1 MGNLLFYREFYRRNL
16 PHYQPEKGIFFITT
30 RLAFTLPEVILN
42 ELKEKKEMFEKALK
56 NVNKK
61 DMKEFIREFHK
72 SYFVKFD
79 EFLDKYNKSPM
90 WLCKL
95 EVAKIIEENLHHWN
109 GKRYLL
115 FAYCI
120 MPNHVHIMLKPLK
133 TGNNVYESLTKIMF
147 GIKSYTANECNKVLR
162 RSGQFWHHE
171 SYDHFVRDA
180 EELGREIDYIA
191 KNPVKAGLVSNWQ
204 DWRYSWIRK
213 NWEDLEM

>member
-1 MGNLLFYREFYRRNL
+1 MGNSLFYREFYRRNL
-16 PHYQPEKGIFFITT
+16 PHYQPENGIFFITT
-30 RLAFTLPEVILN
+30 RLAFTLPGIVLN
-42 ELKEKKEMFEKALK
+42 ELKEKKEMFEKAFK

-61 DMKEFIREFHK
+61 DAKEFIQEFHK

-95 EVAKIIEENLHHWN
+95 EVAKIIEENLHYWN

-120 MPNHVHIMLKPLK
+120 MPNHVHMMLKPLK
-133 TGNNVYESLTKIMF
+133 TSDDVYESLTRIMF
-147 GIKSYTANECNKVLR
+147 GMKSYTANECNKVLHR
-162 RSGQFWHHE
+162 IGQFWHHE
-171 SYDHFVRDA
+171 SYDHFVRDT
-180 EELGREIDYIA
+180 EELEREIDYIV
-191 KNPVKAGLVSNWQ
+191 KNPVKAGLVPNWQ
-204 DWRYSWIRK
+204 DWKYSWVRK